1 MEKFDL
7 HKHLQDKSRKIVTRS
22 GHNVRILCTD
32 QRGNMPIVALVE
44 FETLDGVQMF
54 YSDGKNES
62 HREYD
67 LFFAGG
73 ENTEMTEFETRIY
86 NLINFSDPYNYPS
99 IKEVKEEAE
108 ILLDL
113 ARNELTQDIS
123 DFEIYEKG
131 FKNGKEYALE
141 SLPKW
146 KKATEYKYF
155 DKPVLLFKDNENIV
169 LTPEIYKDEYYIE
182 RDDLKILPKEK

>member
-7 HKHLQDKSRKIVTRS
+7 HKHLQDKSRKIVTRN
-22 GHNVRILCTD
+22 GIEAEIIHYKDPLVAIINNVAYNFD
-32 QRGNMPIVALVE
+32 N
-44 FETLDGVQMF
+44 
-54 YSDGKNES
+54 DGKLHS
-62 HREYD
+62 YKAKHEYD
-67 LFFAGG
+67 LFFADE
-73 ENTEMTEFETRIY
+73 ENTKMTEFETRIY
-86 NLINFSDPYNYPS
+86 NLINFSGPYNYPS

-123 DFEIYEKG
+123 DFEIYEKS

-155 DKPVLLFKDNENIV
+155 DKPVLLFNDNENIV